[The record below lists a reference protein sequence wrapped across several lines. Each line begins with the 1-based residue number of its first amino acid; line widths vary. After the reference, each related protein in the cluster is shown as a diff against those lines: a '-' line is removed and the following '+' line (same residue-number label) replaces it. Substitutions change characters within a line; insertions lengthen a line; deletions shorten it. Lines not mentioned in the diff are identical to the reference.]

1 MSGSLYILNS
11 PLMTREIQYEFM
23 VSYLLQADSNHF
35 TANMYTLN
43 YSISMT
49 PCSSAKNKM

>member
-1 MSGSLYILNS
+1 
-11 PLMTREIQYEFM
+11 MTREIQYEFM

-43 YSISMT
+43 YSIPKT
-49 PCSSAKNKM
+49 PCSSATK